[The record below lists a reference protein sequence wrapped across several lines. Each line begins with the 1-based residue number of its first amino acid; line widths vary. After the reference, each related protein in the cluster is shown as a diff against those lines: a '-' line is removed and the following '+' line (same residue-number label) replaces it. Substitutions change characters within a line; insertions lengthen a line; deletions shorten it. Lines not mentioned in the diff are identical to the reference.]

1 MEIDIGPLEPSGFAT
16 AQTGEEEEE
25 QEVARHF
32 VGKGTDR
39 QVPVSKLVVGNDSS
53 AGMDAVPGPIARESG
68 NRILFE
74 KRFVVITESIGGK
87 HMEVSRL
94 TGLSLKH
101 LLEKFQDV
109 RTI

>member
-53 AGMDAVPGPIARESG
+53 AGMDA
-68 NRILFE
+68 LF
-74 KRFVVITESIGGK
+74 RTACSA
-87 HMEVSRL
+87 HSTLRPR
-94 TGLSLKH
+94 SLAM
-101 LLEKFQDV
+101 L
-109 RTI
+109 RA

>member
-39 QVPVSKLVVGNDSS
+39 QVPVS
-53 AGMDAVPGPIARESG
+53 
-68 NRILFE
+68 
-74 KRFVVITESIGGK
+74 
-87 HMEVSRL
+87 
-94 TGLSLKH
+94 
-101 LLEKFQDV
+101 
-109 RTI
+109 